1 MELVEA
7 TVEAVHASDV
17 PLDRLRAWRIRPT
30 DSALVL
36 GSAQPLGR
44 VDLREAHRLGWN
56 VVRRRSGG
64 GLVAVEPGSVAWV
77 EVALP
82 ASQPEWTP
90 DVSRS
95 GIWLGRGWAVALER
109 VGVQAVVH
117 EGPTQRRSL
126 GAVVCF
132 AGCAPGEVTTPE
144 GGKIV
149 GVSQRRTR
157 DGVRFQCLLHRRW
170 DPTRWLPAVIAD
182 PGERTR
188 LEVALA
194 GVVGVD
200 DRVGEGA
207 TEVVLDALAAWL
219 AVR

>member
-7 TVEAVHASDV
+7 TVEAAHASDV
-17 PLDRLRAWRIRPT
+17 PLDRLRAWHICPT
-30 DSALVL
+30 DSAVVL
-36 GSAQPLGR
+36 GSAQPLER
-44 VDLREAHRLGWN
+44 VDLGAVDRLGWS

-82 ASQPEWTP
+82 SSHPEWTP

-95 GIWLGRGWAVALER
+95 GSWLGRGWAAALEQ
-109 VGVQAVVH
+109 VGVGAVVH

-157 DGVRFQCLLHRRW
+157 AGVRFQCLLHRRW
-170 DPTRWLPAVIAD
+170 DPTRWLPTVVVD
-182 PGERTR
+182 PVERAG

-200 DRVGEGA
+200 DQAGEGA
-207 TEVVLDALAAWL
+207 TEVVLDVFAAWL
-219 AVR
+219 AAR